1 MLWSVSCFIL
11 ETYFIILLMEEE
23 YDFRRKNKRRKR
35 GLSQEELADILNVS
49 RQAIT
54 KWETDRGIP
63 DIANLIRISE
73 EFEISLDE
81 LIKGDNSVKR
91 KIIYDNSMK
100 RWHLLVVVYLLA
112 IVAYVDYF
120 ALYHKI
126 FMVGF
131 LIATLFML
139 GFELRIIIKEKRYQK
154 NR

>member
-1 MLWSVSCFIL
+1 MTLGERIRD
-11 ETYFIILLMEEE
+11 E
-23 YDFRRKNKRRKR
+23 RKKR

-73 EFEISLDE
+73 DFEISLDE

-112 IVAYVDYF
+112 IVAYVAYF

-126 FMVGF
+126 IMVGF

>member
-1 MLWSVSCFIL
+1 MALGERIRD
-11 ETYFIILLMEEE
+11 E
-23 YDFRRKNKRRKR
+23 RKKR

-112 IVAYVDYF
+112 IVAYIAYF
-120 ALYHKI
+120 ALLNRI

>member
-1 MLWSVSCFIL
+1 MTLGERIRD
-11 ETYFIILLMEEE
+11 E
-23 YDFRRKNKRRKR
+23 RKKR

-91 KIIYDNSMK
+91 KIIYDSTMK
-100 RWHLLVVVYLLA
+100 KWHLLVLIYLMA
-112 IVAYVDYF
+112 IVAYIAYF
-120 ALYHKI
+120 ALLNRI
-126 FMVGF
+126 FMIGF
-131 LIATLFML
+131 LVATLFML
-139 GFELRIIIKEKRYQK
+139 GFELRIIIKEKRYQN

>member
-1 MLWSVSCFIL
+1 MTLGERIRD
-11 ETYFIILLMEEE
+11 E
-23 YDFRRKNKRRKR
+23 RKKS

-112 IVAYVDYF
+112 IVAYVAYF
-120 ALYHKI
+120 ALLYRI

-131 LIATLFML
+131 LISTLFML
-139 GFELRIIIKEKRYQK
+139 GFELRIIIKEKRYQN

>member
-1 MLWSVSCFIL
+1 MTLGERIRG
-11 ETYFIILLMEEE
+11 E
-23 YDFRRKNKRRKR
+23 RKKR

-112 IVAYVDYF
+112 IVAYVAYF
-120 ALYHKI
+120 ALLYRI

-139 GFELRIIIKEKRYQK
+139 GFELRIIIKEKRYQDMLFPIMLEL
-154 NR
+154 

>member
-1 MLWSVSCFIL
+1 MTLGERIRG
-11 ETYFIILLMEEE
+11 E
-23 YDFRRKNKRRKR
+23 RKKR

-91 KIIYDNSMK
+91 KIIYDSIMK
-100 RWHLLVVVYLLA
+100 KWHLLVLIYLMA
-112 IVAYVDYF
+112 IVAYIAYF
-120 ALYHKI
+120 ALLNRI
-126 FMVGF
+126 FMIGF
-131 LIATLFML
+131 LVATLFML

-154 NR
+154 NRYAIPDNA

>member
-1 MLWSVSCFIL
+1 MTLGERIRG
-11 ETYFIILLMEEE
+11 E
-23 YDFRRKNKRRKR
+23 RKKR

-91 KIIYDNSMK
+91 KIIYDSTMK
-100 RWHLLVVVYLLA
+100 KWHPLVLIYLMA
-112 IVAYVDYF
+112 IVAYIAYF
-120 ALYHKI
+120 ALLNRI
-126 FMVGF
+126 FMIGF
-131 LIATLFML
+131 LVATLFML

-154 NR
+154 NRYAIPDNA

>member
-1 MLWSVSCFIL
+1 MTLGERIRD
-11 ETYFIILLMEEE
+11 E
-23 YDFRRKNKRRKR
+23 RKKR

-112 IVAYVDYF
+112 IVAYVAYF
-120 ALYHKI
+120 ALLYRI

-154 NR
+154 NKPK

>member
-1 MLWSVSCFIL
+1 MALGERIRD
-11 ETYFIILLMEEE
+11 E
-23 YDFRRKNKRRKR
+23 RKKR

-91 KIIYDNSMK
+91 KIIYDSSMK

-112 IVAYVDYF
+112 IVAYVAYF

-126 FMVGF
+126 IMVGF

>member
-1 MLWSVSCFIL
+1 MTLGERIRG
-11 ETYFIILLMEEE
+11 E
-23 YDFRRKNKRRKR
+23 RKKR

-91 KIIYDNSMK
+91 KIIYDSSMK

-112 IVAYVDYF
+112 IVAYIAYF
-120 ALYHKI
+120 ALLYRI

>member
-1 MLWSVSCFIL
+1 MTLGERIRD
-11 ETYFIILLMEEE
+11 E
-23 YDFRRKNKRRKR
+23 RKKR

-91 KIIYDNSMK
+91 KIIYDSSMK
-100 RWHLLVVVYLLA
+100 RWHLLVVVYLMA
-112 IVAYVDYF
+112 IVAYIAYF
-120 ALYHKI
+120 ARLYRI

>member
-1 MLWSVSCFIL
+1 M
-11 ETYFIILLMEEE
+11 
-23 YDFRRKNKRRKR
+23 
-35 GLSQEELADILNVS
+35 
-49 RQAIT
+49 
-54 KWETDRGIP
+54 
-63 DIANLIRISE
+63 
-73 EFEISLDE
+73 DE

-91 KIIYDNSMK
+91 KIIDDNSMK

-112 IVAYVDYF
+112 IVAYVAYF
-120 ALYHKI
+120 ALLYRI

>member
-1 MLWSVSCFIL
+1 MTLGERIRD
-11 ETYFIILLMEEE
+11 E
-23 YDFRRKNKRRKR
+23 RKKR
-35 GLSQEELADILNVS
+35 GLSQEELAEILNVS

-112 IVAYVDYF
+112 IVAYVAYF
-120 ALYHKI
+120 ALLYRI

-139 GFELRIIIKEKRYQK
+139 GFELRIIIKEKRYQDMLFPIMLEL
-154 NR
+154 

>member
-1 MLWSVSCFIL
+1 MTLGERIRD
-11 ETYFIILLMEEE
+11 E
-23 YDFRRKNKRRKR
+23 RKKR

-100 RWHLLVVVYLLA
+100 RWHILVVVYLLA
-112 IVAYVDYF
+112 IVAYVAYF
-120 ALYHKI
+120 ALLYRI

>member
-1 MLWSVSCFIL
+1 MALGERIRD
-11 ETYFIILLMEEE
+11 E
-23 YDFRRKNKRRKR
+23 RKKR

-91 KIIYDNSMK
+91 KIIYDSTMK
-100 RWHLLVVVYLLA
+100 KWHLLVLIYLMA
-112 IVAYVDYF
+112 IVAYIAYF
-120 ALYHKI
+120 ALLNRI
-126 FMVGF
+126 FMIGF
-131 LIATLFML
+131 LVATLFML

-154 NR
+154 NRYAIPDNA

>member
-1 MLWSVSCFIL
+1 MTLGERIRG
-11 ETYFIILLMEEE
+11 E
-23 YDFRRKNKRRKR
+23 RKKR

-91 KIIYDNSMK
+91 KIIYDSTMK
-100 RWHLLVVVYLLA
+100 KWHLLVLIYLMA
-112 IVAYVDYF
+112 IVAYIAYF
-120 ALYHKI
+120 ALLNRI
-126 FMVGF
+126 FMIGF
-131 LIATLFML
+131 LVATLFML
-139 GFELRIIIKEKRYQK
+139 GFELRIIIKEKRYQN

>member
-1 MLWSVSCFIL
+1 MTLGERIRD
-11 ETYFIILLMEEE
+11 E
-23 YDFRRKNKRRKR
+23 RKKR

-112 IVAYVDYF
+112 IVAYVAYF

-126 FMVGF
+126 IMVGF

>member
-1 MLWSVSCFIL
+1 MTLGERIRD
-11 ETYFIILLMEEE
+11 E
-23 YDFRRKNKRRKR
+23 RKKR

-91 KIIYDNSMK
+91 KIIYDSSMK

-112 IVAYVDYF
+112 IVAYIAYF
-120 ALYHKI
+120 ALLYRI

>member
-1 MLWSVSCFIL
+1 MTLGERIRG
-11 ETYFIILLMEEE
+11 E
-23 YDFRRKNKRRKR
+23 RKKR
-35 GLSQEELADILNVS
+35 GLSQEEQAEILNVS

-112 IVAYVDYF
+112 IVAYVAYF
-120 ALYHKI
+120 ALLYRI

-154 NR
+154 NRQAIPDNS

>member
-1 MLWSVSCFIL
+1 MALGERIRD
-11 ETYFIILLMEEE
+11 E
-23 YDFRRKNKRRKR
+23 RKKR

-91 KIIYDNSMK
+91 KIIYDSSMK

-112 IVAYVDYF
+112 IVAYIVYF
-120 ALYHKI
+120 ALLNRI

-131 LIATLFML
+131 LISTLFML

>member
-1 MLWSVSCFIL
+1 MTLGERIRG
-11 ETYFIILLMEEE
+11 E
-23 YDFRRKNKRRKR
+23 RKKR

-91 KIIYDNSMK
+91 KIIYDSSMK
-100 RWHLLVVVYLLA
+100 RWHLLVLIYLMA
-112 IVAYVDYF
+112 IVAYIAYF
-120 ALYHKI
+120 ALLNRI
-126 FMVGF
+126 FMIGF
-131 LIATLFML
+131 LVATLFML

-154 NR
+154 NRYAIPDNA

>member
-1 MLWSVSCFIL
+1 MTLGERIRG
-11 ETYFIILLMEEE
+11 E
-23 YDFRRKNKRRKR
+23 RKKR

-81 LIKGDNSVKR
+81 LIKGDNSIKR
-91 KIIYDNSMK
+91 KIIYDSTMK
-100 RWHLLVVVYLLA
+100 KWHILVVVYLLA
-112 IVAYVDYF
+112 IVAYIVYF
-120 ALYHKI
+120 ALFNRI

-131 LIATLFML
+131 LVATLFML
-139 GFELRIIIKEKRYQK
+139 GFELRIIIKEKRYQN

>member
-1 MLWSVSCFIL
+1 MTLGERIRG
-11 ETYFIILLMEEE
+11 E
-23 YDFRRKNKRRKR
+23 RKKR

-91 KIIYDNSMK
+91 KIIYDSTMK
-100 RWHLLVVVYLLA
+100 KWHLLVLIYLMA
-112 IVAYVDYF
+112 IVAYIAYF
-120 ALYHKI
+120 ALLNRI
-126 FMVGF
+126 FMIGF
-131 LIATLFML
+131 LVATLFML

-154 NR
+154 NRYAIPDNA

>member
-1 MLWSVSCFIL
+1 MTLGERIRG
-11 ETYFIILLMEEE
+11 E
-23 YDFRRKNKRRKR
+23 RKKR

-91 KIIYDNSMK
+91 KIIYDSTMK
-100 RWHLLVVVYLLA
+100 KWHLLVLIYLMA
-112 IVAYVDYF
+112 IVAYIAYF
-120 ALYHKI
+120 ALLNRI

-131 LIATLFML
+131 LISTLFML

-154 NR
+154 NRYAIPDNA

>member
-1 MLWSVSCFIL
+1 MTLGERIRD
-11 ETYFIILLMEEE
+11 E
-23 YDFRRKNKRRKR
+23 RKKR

-112 IVAYVDYF
+112 IVAYVAYF
-120 ALYHKI
+120 ALLYRI

-139 GFELRIIIKEKRYQK
+139 GFELRIVIKEKRYQK

>member
-1 MLWSVSCFIL
+1 MTLGERIRD
-11 ETYFIILLMEEE
+11 E
-23 YDFRRKNKRRKR
+23 RKKR
-35 GLSQEELADILNVS
+35 GLPQEELADILNVS

-91 KIIYDNSMK
+91 KIIYDSSMK

-112 IVAYVDYF
+112 IVAYVAYF
-120 ALYHKI
+120 ALLYRI

>member
-1 MLWSVSCFIL
+1 MTLGERIRD
-11 ETYFIILLMEEE
+11 E
-23 YDFRRKNKRRKR
+23 RKKR

-112 IVAYVDYF
+112 IVAYVAYF
-120 ALYHKI
+120 ALLYRI

-154 NR
+154 NRYAVLDNA

>member
-1 MLWSVSCFIL
+1 MTLGERIRD
-11 ETYFIILLMEEE
+11 E
-23 YDFRRKNKRRKR
+23 RKKR

-112 IVAYVDYF
+112 IVAYVAYF
-120 ALYHKI
+120 ALLYRI

-131 LIATLFML
+131 IIATLFML

>member
-1 MLWSVSCFIL
+1 MTLGERIRG
-11 ETYFIILLMEEE
+11 E
-23 YDFRRKNKRRKR
+23 RKKR

-54 KWETDRGIP
+54 KRETDRGIP

-91 KIIYDNSMK
+91 KIIYDSSMK

-112 IVAYVDYF
+112 IVAYIAYF
-120 ALYHKI
+120 ALLYRI

-154 NR
+154 NRYAIPDNA

>member
-1 MLWSVSCFIL
+1 MTLGERIRD
-11 ETYFIILLMEEE
+11 E
-23 YDFRRKNKRRKR
+23 RKKR

-91 KIIYDNSMK
+91 KIIYDSSMK

-112 IVAYVDYF
+112 IVAYVAYF
-120 ALYHKI
+120 ALLYRI

-131 LIATLFML
+131 LIATLFTL

>member
-1 MLWSVSCFIL
+1 MTLGERIRD
-11 ETYFIILLMEEE
+11 E
-23 YDFRRKNKRRKR
+23 RKKR

-54 KWETDRGIP
+54 KWETDRGIT

-112 IVAYVDYF
+112 IVAYVAYF
-120 ALYHKI
+120 ALLYRI

>member
-1 MLWSVSCFIL
+1 MTLGERIRG
-11 ETYFIILLMEEE
+11 E
-23 YDFRRKNKRRKR
+23 RKKR

-91 KIIYDNSMK
+91 KIIYDSTMK
-100 RWHLLVVVYLLA
+100 KWHLLVLIYLMA
-112 IVAYVDYF
+112 IIAYIAYF
-120 ALYHKI
+120 ALLNRI
-126 FMVGF
+126 FMIGF

>member
-1 MLWSVSCFIL
+1 MTLGERIRG
-11 ETYFIILLMEEE
+11 E
-23 YDFRRKNKRRKR
+23 RKKR

-91 KIIYDNSMK
+91 KIIYDNSIK
-100 RWHLLVVVYLLA
+100 RCHLLVVVYLLA
-112 IVAYVDYF
+112 IVAYVAYF

-126 FMVGF
+126 IMVGF

>member
-1 MLWSVSCFIL
+1 MALGERIRD
-11 ETYFIILLMEEE
+11 E
-23 YDFRRKNKRRKR
+23 RKKR

-112 IVAYVDYF
+112 IVAYVAYF
-120 ALYHKI
+120 ALLYRI

-139 GFELRIIIKEKRYQK
+139 GFELRIIIKEKRYQN

>member
-1 MLWSVSCFIL
+1 MTLGERIRD
-11 ETYFIILLMEEE
+11 E
-23 YDFRRKNKRRKR
+23 RKKR

-81 LIKGDNSVKR
+81 LIKGDNSVNR

-112 IVAYVDYF
+112 IVAYVAYF
-120 ALYHKI
+120 ALLYRI

>member
-1 MLWSVSCFIL
+1 MTLGERIRD
-11 ETYFIILLMEEE
+11 E
-23 YDFRRKNKRRKR
+23 RKKR

-54 KWETDRGIP
+54 KWETYRGIP

-112 IVAYVDYF
+112 IVAYVAYF
-120 ALYHKI
+120 ALLYRI

>member
-1 MLWSVSCFIL
+1 MTLGERIRY
-11 ETYFIILLMEEE
+11 E
-23 YDFRRKNKRRKR
+23 RKKR
-35 GLSQEELADILNVS
+35 GLSREELAEILNVS

-63 DIANLIRISE
+63 DIVNLIRISE

-112 IVAYVDYF
+112 IVAYVAYF
-120 ALYHKI
+120 ALYNKI

-139 GFELRIIIKEKRYQK
+139 GLELRIIIKEKRYQK
-154 NR
+154 IR